1 LINVRARVTGVPN
14 GQTDTE
20 KHGQKRKDQNSF
32 FSNPD
37 GWKEFSADIWIK
49 EIITGQNR
57 Q

>member
-1 LINVRARVTGVPN
+1 VPN